1 MTIYFKNGETL
12 HIAGQEG
19 EVMKGKIAYALE
31 NDLRDWITLYHKEK
45 LDQEGTLELI
55 LNLQEI
61 VAVR

>member
-19 EVMKGKIAYALE
+19 EVMKRKIAYALE

-45 LDQEGTLELI
+45 MDQEERLELV
-55 LNLQEI
+55 LNLEEV